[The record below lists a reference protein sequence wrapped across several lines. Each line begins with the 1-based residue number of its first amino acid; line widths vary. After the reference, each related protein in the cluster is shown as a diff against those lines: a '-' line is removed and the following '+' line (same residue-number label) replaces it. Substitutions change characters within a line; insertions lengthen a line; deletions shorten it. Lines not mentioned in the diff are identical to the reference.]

1 MRTTGP
7 GQPAQL
13 LLDALELL
21 NQLGVPHAIIGAFA
35 VAFYGVPRFTD
46 DADAAVWLG
55 GTPISGHDL
64 VQRLSDLG
72 YRAELRKGDPDDP
85 ISVIILIE
93 DQFEN
98 RVDLILGI
106 RGMDSKAVDRCTSGQ
121 LLDCSVR
128 ILGAEDLIAMK
139 LFAGGVQD
147 LEDVRGILQ
156 VSSEILNVDL
166 MRRLALKYDAAA
178 ERKLDELLTS
188 RNS

>member
-21 NQLGVPHAIIGAFA
+21 TKLGVPHAIIGAFA
-35 VAFYGVPRFTD
+35 VAFYGVPRYTD

-55 GTPISGHDL
+55 GTAISGRDL
-64 VQRLSDLG
+64 VERLGGLG
-72 YRAELRKGDPDDP
+72 YRAELRRGDPDDP
-85 ISVIILIE
+85 ISEIITVE

-106 RGMDSKAVDRCTSGQ
+106 RGMDSKAVDRRASGQ
-121 LLDCSVR
+121 LLDCAVR
-128 ILGAEDLIAMK
+128 ILGVEDLIPMK
-139 LFAGGVQD
+139 VFAGGIQD
-147 LEDVRGILQ
+147 LEDVRGMLQ

-166 MRRLALKYDAAA
+166 MRKLALNYGDAVQ
-178 ERKLDELLTS
+178 RKLDELLTS
-188 RNS
+188 RNA

>member
-7 GQPAQL
+7 GQPSHL

-21 NQLGVPHAIIGAFA
+21 SKLRVPYAIIGAFA
-35 VAFYGVPRFTD
+35 VAFYGVPRYTD

-55 GTPISGHDL
+55 GTEITGRDL
-64 VQRLSDLG
+64 VERLSDLG
-72 YRAELRKGDPDDP
+72 YRAELRRGDPDDP
-85 ISVIILIE
+85 ISAIILIE

-121 LLDCSVR
+121 LLDCAVR
-128 ILGAEDLIAMK
+128 ILGAEDLITMK
-139 LFAGGVQD
+139 LFAGGIQD

-166 MRRLALKYDAAA
+166 MRKLALNYGAAV
-178 ERKLDELLTS
+178 ETKLDELLTS